1 MLELMHD
8 GGEPNHVLGHDCQ
21 RLALLAG
28 LALVEFAQGLDRISW
43 VSWGCAGHARETS
56 CTHMAHL
63 VQSCR
68 SQRYWHCADSGRE
81 EGLLTQFELG
91 SC

>member
-1 MLELMHD
+1 MHD
-8 GGEPNHVLGHDCQ
+8 GCEPNHVSGHGCQ

-28 LALVEFAQGLDRISW
+28 LPLFEFAQGLGTISW
-43 VSWGCAGHARETS
+43 VPWGCAGHARETS

-68 SQRYWHCADSGRE
+68 SPRYWHCAASGRE
-81 EGLLTQFELG
+81 EVLLTQFEVAP
-91 SC
+91 S